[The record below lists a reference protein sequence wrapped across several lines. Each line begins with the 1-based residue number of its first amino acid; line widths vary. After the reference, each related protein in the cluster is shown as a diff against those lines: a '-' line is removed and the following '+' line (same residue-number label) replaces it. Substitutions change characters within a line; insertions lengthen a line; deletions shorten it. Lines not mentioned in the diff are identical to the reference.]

1 VTAATET
8 SLRTADGIE
17 LFARAWAVPEGAARR
32 GALLLVHGLGEH
44 SGRHDRLARELAGM
58 GLEVRAYDLRGHG
71 RSGGPRGGI
80 PHAGAHGD
88 DLALAFGEL
97 ERDAR
102 EQGDEAP
109 PLLLGHSLGGAFAAR
124 AVTSGALRPRGLI
137 LSSPALAFSVR
148 PHQRLMAFA
157 GRRLIPDVAVPNGLD
172 RDGLSHDPAVR
183 AAYEADPLVHDRIS
197 ARLYDALAAAG
208 AEARRDAGSVR
219 VPTLLL
225 VSGSDRLVDP
235 AGSRELFAALPAGVG
250 TLHVYDELFHE
261 LFNEREPDRARVLA
275 DLRAWLAPVLAG
287 ERVSG

>member
-1 VTAATET
+1 MTAAAET
-8 SLRTADGIE
+8 ALRTADGIE
-17 LFARAWAVPEGAARR
+17 LFVRTWPAAAPRR

-44 SGRHDRLARELAGM
+44 CGRHDRLARELAGL

-80 PHAGAHGD
+80 PHPTAHDD
-88 DLALAFGEL
+88 DLRLAFEAL

-102 EQGDEAP
+102 AQGDTAA

-124 AVTSGALRPRGLI
+124 AVTGGAVRPRALI

-148 PHQRLMAFA
+148 PHQRALAFV
-157 GRRLIPDVAVPNGLD
+157 GRRLIPDLPVANGLD
-172 RDGLSHDPAVR
+172 RKGLSHDPAVA
-183 AAYEADPLVHDRIS
+183 AAYEADPLVHDRIT

-208 AEARRDAGSVR
+208 ADARRDAGRVT

-225 VSGSDRLVDP
+225 VAGSDRLVDP
-235 AGSRELFAALPAGVG
+235 AGSRELFAALPPGVG

-261 LFNEREPDRARVLA
+261 LVNEPEADRARVLA
-275 DLRAWLAPVLAG
+275 DLRAWIEPVLADAAP
-287 ERVSG
+287 